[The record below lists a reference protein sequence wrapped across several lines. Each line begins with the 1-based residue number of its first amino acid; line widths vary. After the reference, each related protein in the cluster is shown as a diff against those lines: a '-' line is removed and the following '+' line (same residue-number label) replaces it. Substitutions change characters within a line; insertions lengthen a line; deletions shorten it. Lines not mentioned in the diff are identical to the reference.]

1 MYYDVHFLMN
11 IIRRIFC
18 MCASVEGKDHDYLNS
33 ITYEQTRPFIPQ
45 LSYCKVIKVYDG
57 DTVTVASRTAGTN
70 IVYRFSVRLAGI
82 DSPEMN
88 SKNNV
93 EKERAIFVRDR
104 LHDLVFGKIVLLK
117 NLSTEKYG
125 RILADIYLD
134 SLHVNQYMIDQKYAC
149 VYSGGKKQVF
159 VEKSI

>member
-1 MYYDVHFLMN
+1 MCIMMFIFFMN

-18 MCASVEGKDHDYLNS
+18 RCASVEGIDHDYLNS
-33 ITYEQTRPFIPQ
+33 ITYEQTQPFIPQ

-57 DTVTVASRTAGTN
+57 DTVTVGSRITGTN

-82 DSPEMN
+82 DTPEMT
-88 SKNNV
+88 SKNNL

-134 SLHVNQYMIDQKYAC
+134 DLHINKYMIDNKYA
-149 VYSGGKKQVF
+149 YEYNGGKKQAF
-159 VEKSI
+159 AEK

>member
-1 MYYDVHFLMN
+1 M
-11 IIRRIFC
+11 
-18 MCASVEGKDHDYLNS
+18 DHDYLNS
-33 ITYEQTRPFIPQ
+33 ITYEQTQPFIPQ
-45 LSYCKVIKVYDG
+45 VSYCKVIKVYDG

-70 IVYRFSVRLAGI
+70 TVYRFSVRLAGI

-159 VEKSI
+159 VEKTN

>member
-1 MYYDVHFLMN
+1 M
-11 IIRRIFC
+11 
-18 MCASVEGKDHDYLNS
+18 DHDYLNS
-33 ITYEQTRPFIPQ
+33 ITYEQTQPFIPQ

-134 SLHVNQYMIDQKYAC
+134 SLHVNQYMIDQKYAY
-149 VYSGGKKQVF
+149 VYNGGKKQAF
-159 VEKSI
+159 AEK

>member
-1 MYYDVHFLMN
+1 MYYDVHFFMN

-18 MCASVEGKDHDYLNS
+18 RCASSVEGTHHDYLNS
-33 ITYEQTRPFIPQ
+33 ITYEQTQPFIPQ
-45 LSYCKVIKVYDG
+45 VSYCKVIKVYDG
-57 DTVTVASRTAGTN
+57 DTITVASKTTGTN

-82 DSPEMN
+82 DTPEMT

-104 LHDLVFGKIVLLK
+104 LNDLVFGKIVLLQ
-117 NLSTEKYG
+117 NLSMEKYG

-134 SLHVNQYMIDQKYAC
+134 DLHVNQYMIDNQYA
-149 VYSGGKKQVF
+149 YLYNGGKKQAF
-159 VEKSI
+159 VEK

>member
-1 MYYDVHFLMN
+1 MYYDVHFFMN

-18 MCASVEGKDHDYLNS
+18 SCVSSVEGTHHDYLNS
-33 ITYEQTRPFIPQ
+33 ITYEQTQPFIPQ
-45 LSYCKVIKVYDG
+45 VSYCKVIKVYDG
-57 DTVTVASRTAGTN
+57 DTITVASKTTGTN

-82 DSPEMN
+82 DTPEMT

-104 LHDLVFGKIVLLK
+104 LHDLVFGKIVLLQ
-117 NLSTEKYG
+117 NLSMEKYG

-134 SLHVNQYMIDQKYAC
+134 DLYVNQYMIDNQYAY
-149 VYSGGKKQVF
+149 VYNGGKKKAF
-159 VEKSI
+159 VEK

>member
-1 MYYDVHFLMN
+1 MYYDVHFFMN

-18 MCASVEGKDHDYLNS
+18 SCASSVEGTHHDYLNS
-33 ITYEQTRPFIPQ
+33 ITYEQTQPFIPQ
-45 LSYCKVIKVYDG
+45 VSYCKVIKVYDG
-57 DTVTVASRTAGTN
+57 DTITVASKTPGTN

-82 DSPEMN
+82 DTPEMT

-117 NLSTEKYG
+117 NLSMEKYG

-134 SLHVNQYMIDQKYAC
+134 DLYVNQYMIDNQYAY
-149 VYSGGKKQVF
+149 VYNGGKKQAF
-159 VEKSI
+159 VEK